1 MEDDVQAIVNELS
14 KSWRKHQS
22 VGSQSMNTNLE
33 NQLSLIDV
41 SMLWRRVRILACVR
55 LQDHDA
61 ERESVSSTT
70 TQPPTQPHNHTTT
83 QPHNHNHIH
92 NHTTTSAI
100 NQHRINI
107 ESDAIHNHDN
117 VHVGLLAVLV
127 VAQHFRTH
135 VHWSSDACHRLRLLW
150 LDRRDSKVGNLARP
164 LAVYQQILW
173 LQVSMNQFARVQVAP
188 CRIVVS

>member
-1 MEDDVQAIVNELS
+1 MSRCSGDEYGYWPVYVSKITMPNENLS
-14 KSWRKHQS
+14 HPQ
-22 VGSQSMNTNLE
+22 
-33 NQLSLIDV
+33 
-41 SMLWRRVRILACVR
+41 
-55 LQDHDA
+55 
-61 ERESVSSTT
+61 
-70 TQPPTQPHNHTTT
+70 QPNHPHNHTTT

-107 ESDAIHNHDN
+107 ESNAIHNHDN

-135 VHWSSDACHRLRLLW
+135 VHWSSDACHRLCLLW

-188 CRIVVS
+188 CRIVVLS